1 MVSKSDDMTFNEY
14 IQAEYPEGNGCGWV
28 IIKCIVTVIIGIVL
42 FSLVSC
48 RSVQI
53 KEKVEYR
60 DSTIVHHVTDTTR
73 VTVND
78 TTHIEVHHVVT
89 TEQGTTITFG
99 QGGGTYNSKTG
110 EATNVT
116 GVQEH
121 SSTTEQEDIIADLR
135 TQLEVYKVTNDS
147 LLQQITNYASELE
160 QEREKPKRSGY
171 DRFCSWWF
179 VITAILLLLKLAVWV
194 CEKIPTTAP
203 YAVMIRKFVPFL

>member
-1 MVSKSDDMTFNEY
+1 MERVHR
-14 IQAEYPEGNGCGWV
+14 
-28 IIKCIVTVIIGIVL
+28 VIIGLLLLLAAFVL
-42 FSLVSC
+42 FGC
-48 RSVQI
+48 KSVKVI
-53 KEKVEYR
+53 EKVNYR
-60 DSTIVHHVTDTTR
+60 DSTIVHYVT
-73 VTVND
+73 D
-78 TTHIEVHHVVT
+78 TTHIEVTDTTHVEVHHVVV
-89 TEQGTTITFG
+89 TESGTIINFG

-147 LLQQITNYASELE
+147 LSQQITNYASELE

-179 VITAILLLLKLAVWV
+179 VITALLILLKLALWI

-203 YAVMIRKFVPFL
+203 YAILIRKFVPFL

>member
-1 MVSKSDDMTFNEY
+1 MTFQQY
-14 IQAEYPEGNGCGWV
+14 IDSEYPQGNGCGWV
-28 IIKCIVTVIIGIVL
+28 IIKCTIVVLIGL
-42 FSLVSC
+42 FILSLVSC
-48 RSVQI
+48 RSV
-53 KEKVEYR
+53 KVSEKVNYR
-60 DSTIVHHVTDTTR
+60 DSTIVHHVIDTTHIE
-73 VTVND
+73 VTD

-147 LLQQITNYASELE
+147 LSQQITNYASELE

-179 VITAILLLLKLAVWV
+179 WITALLILLKLALWI
-194 CEKIPTTAP
+194 CEKIPATAP
-203 YAVMIRKFVPFL
+203 YAIAIRKFMPFL

>member
-1 MVSKSDDMTFNEY
+1 MTFQQY
-14 IQAEYPEGNGCGWV
+14 IDTEYPQGNGCGWV
-28 IIKCIVTVIIGIVL
+28 IIKCTIVVLIGL
-42 FSLVSC
+42 FILSLVSC
-48 RSVQI
+48 RSV
-53 KEKVEYR
+53 KVSEKVNYR
-60 DSTIVHHVTDTTR
+60 DSTIVHHVTDTTHIE
-73 VTVND
+73 VTD
-78 TTHIEVHHVVT
+78 TTHIEVHHIVT

-147 LLQQITNYASELE
+147 LSQQITNYASELE

-179 VITAILLLLKLAVWV
+179 WITAILLLLKLALWV
-194 CEKIPTTAP
+194 CERIPTTAP
-203 YAVMIRKFVPFL
+203 FAIMIRKFVPFL